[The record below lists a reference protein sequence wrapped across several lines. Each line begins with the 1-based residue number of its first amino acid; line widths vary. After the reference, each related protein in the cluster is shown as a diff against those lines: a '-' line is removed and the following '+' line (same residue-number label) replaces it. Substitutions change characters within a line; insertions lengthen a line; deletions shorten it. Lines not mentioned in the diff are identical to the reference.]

1 MVVVKYPDPTWVNK
15 IGYVDDKDYI
25 TVKITKITTVS
36 NMHFIYLESLDNH
49 VNMNLGT
56 IVYTGDLE
64 PCVKEGAVVK
74 YMDNGNKLDF
84 ITCILQRD
92 KDCKWVFQQKSIN
105 QVLETVQSE
114 SGNTKICNVK
124 SVKKEETKAKEKSK
138 ELYEV
143 FDFYLEAFSILCHE
157 DEKHTPKYKKAG
169 IVKDT
174 VVKCDGLRK
183 LLFVVQMFLT
193 KGFYGEQLN
202 SVVIRDT
209 LIKTDNIAIGLR
221 NSVGFVKK
229 MVLAWNCDVRKK
241 IIDKNG
247 VFLQNPEQSSILALE
262 LLGYVPDTEK
272 TVLKKI
278 KKAIDK
284 REFDRVV
291 NNFDAARI
299 VRRKRIMGRPKTL

>member
-25 TVKITKITTVS
+25 TVKITKITTIS

-92 KDCKWVFQQKSIN
+92 KDCKWVFQQKSVN

-114 SGNTKICNVK
+114 SKNTKICNVK

-183 LLFVVQMFLT
+183 LLFAVQTVLT
-193 KGFYGEQLN
+193 TDLSEEQSK
-202 SVVIRDT
+202 SVVIR
-209 LIKTDNIAIGLR
+209 NILLENGIMRLR

-262 LLGYVPDTEK
+262 LLGYVPNTEK